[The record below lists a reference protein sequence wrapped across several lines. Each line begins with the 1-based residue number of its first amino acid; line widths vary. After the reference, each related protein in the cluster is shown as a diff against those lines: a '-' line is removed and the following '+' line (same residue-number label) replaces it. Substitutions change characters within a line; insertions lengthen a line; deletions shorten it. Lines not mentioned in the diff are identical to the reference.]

1 MKWFGKKDK
10 QPEKKMEPTAITFN
24 AGDTPFQR
32 AEKIWWAL
40 GFVNDRMG
48 AIPQI
53 AGILSMYRDW
63 DREAIERDH
72 EAD

>member
-10 QPEKKMEPTAITFN
+10 QPEKKKESPTIIFD

-32 AEKIWWAL
+32 AEKIWWSL

-48 AIPQI
+48 SIPQI
-53 AGILSMYRDW
+53 AAILYMYRDW
-63 DREAIERDH
+63 DREAIEREH